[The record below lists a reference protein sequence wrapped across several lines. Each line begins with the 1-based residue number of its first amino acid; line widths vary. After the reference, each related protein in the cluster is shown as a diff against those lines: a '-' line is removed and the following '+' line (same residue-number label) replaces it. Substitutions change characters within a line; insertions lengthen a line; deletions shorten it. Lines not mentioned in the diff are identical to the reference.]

1 MMDAADAEYLLSKLE
16 ENEDGGYDYSTFVKV
31 AYGKQEAPA
40 DFYSRPVGGLTP
52 RPDGTPRTRGTTMS
66 AAPAAAPAPA
76 PAPAAPAPAVRHANR
91 SPVQL
96 GSALLA
102 DTGSLVLSSARR
114 STHVTAHKPKWLVL
128 FSFPLCLHAC
138 GCSVSDLLL
147 RALSVHPC

>member
-76 PAPAAPAPAVRHANR
+76 PAPAAPAPAVRHANL
-91 SPVQL
+91 QL

-102 DTGSLVLSSARR
+102 DTVTRASARR
-114 STHVTAHKPKWLVL
+114 STHVTAHKPNQVAGPFLFPALSACVWL
-128 FSFPLCLHAC
+128 LCL
-138 GCSVSDLLL
+138 
-147 RALSVHPC
+147 

>member
-76 PAPAAPAPAVRHANR
+76 PAPAAPAPAVRHANLQR
-91 SPVQL
+91 ASRH
-96 GSALLA
+96 GHSCIR
-102 DTGSLVLSSARR
+102 TKKHARHCPQAQP
-114 STHVTAHKPKWLVL
+114 S
-128 FSFPLCLHAC
+128 
-138 GCSVSDLLL
+138 G
-147 RALSVHPC
+147 